1 MKTVLVFAMLS
12 AIGVS
17 DWGAF
22 GADAAFAV
30 VAAKK
35 EPKPA
40 PAKKCCD
47 ECKGSGSITS
57 GDGLAK
63 FPCSCDPLCACK
75 GKAAA
80 APPAI
85 CKDGKCSKPSAPVP
99 VKKPITSSGVRR
111 WRR

>member
-1 MKTVLVFAMLS
+1 MKTVLVFALLS

-63 FPCSCDPLCACK
+63 FACACDAICACK
-75 GKAAA
+75 TSATQ
-80 APPAI
+80 PAV
-85 CKDGKCSKPSAPVP
+85 CKDGKCSKPSAPV
-99 VKKPITSSGVRR
+99 KKPATSSGVRR

>member
-1 MKTVLVFAMLS
+1 MKTAIVFAILS

-30 VAAKK
+30 IAAKK

-47 ECKGSGSITS
+47 ECKGTGSITS

-63 FPCSCDPLCACK
+63 FACSCDALCACK
-75 GKAAA
+75 GKAA
-80 APPAI
+80 PAVSVL
-85 CKDGKCSKPSAPVP
+85 CKDGKCSKPAAPAP
-99 VKKPITSSGVRR
+99 VKKTPTSSGVRR

>member
-75 GKAAA
+75 GKATANQ
-80 APPAI
+80 PAV
-85 CKDGKCSKPSAPVP
+85 CKDGKCSKPSAP